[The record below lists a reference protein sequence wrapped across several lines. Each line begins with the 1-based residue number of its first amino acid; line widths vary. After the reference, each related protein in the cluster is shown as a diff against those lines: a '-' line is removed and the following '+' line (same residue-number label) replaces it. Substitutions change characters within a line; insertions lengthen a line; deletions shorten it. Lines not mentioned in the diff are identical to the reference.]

1 MFFEILWHVIH
12 MPTQVK
18 SSIKLSWSPVGV
30 GSGSVSK
37 LDAVA
42 EVTAEGVGGS
52 GSVVGCIR

>member
-1 MFFEILWHVIH
+1 ML
-12 MPTQVK
+12 TQVK

-42 EVTAEGVGGS
+42 EVTAEGVGRS
-52 GSVVGCIR
+52 GGVAGCIR